1 MRGGADGDGGVGGD
15 GGTDGG
21 GKKRQG
27 EETGVVRSSARV
39 VEALE
44 GMEFVCGSARVGVCG
59 WCEIITAPDRLT
71 RLYPLALN
79 KLTSSQTPS
88 SARGIAARYLA
99 AGEELRGTCTRPI
112 VPTDSLRPL
121 AGAACHA
128 ADPPQSHGR

>member
-44 GMEFVCGSARVGVCG
+44 GMMEFVCGSARVGVCG

-71 RLYPLALN
+71 QLYPLALN
-79 KLTSSQTPS
+79 KLTNT
-88 SARGIAARYLA
+88 
-99 AGEELRGTCTRPI
+99 EL
-112 VPTDSLRPL
+112 S
-121 AGAACHA
+121 
-128 ADPPQSHGR
+128 